1 MKNFLNELISLFLI
15 LLSTSLFYLAITATY
30 SSLVMNLL
38 LFIIAI
44 FILIKG
50 CDKLDKA
57 LGIGKYQSQD
67 NSNTEQK
74 S

>member
-1 MKNFLNELISLFLI
+1 MKNFFNELISLFLI

-50 CDKLDKA
+50 CDKLDET
-57 LGIGKYQSQD
+57 LGIGKYQNQD

>member
-1 MKNFLNELISLFLI
+1 MKNFFNELISLFLI

-50 CDKLDKA
+50 CDKLDEA
-57 LGIGKYQSQD
+57 LGIGEYQSQD

>member
-1 MKNFLNELISLFLI
+1 MKNFFNELISLFLI

-30 SSLVMNLL
+30 SSLVVNLL

-50 CDKLDKA
+50 CDKLDET

>member
-1 MKNFLNELISLFLI
+1 MKNFFGDLLSLLLI

-30 SSLVMNLL
+30 SSPLVNIII
-38 LFIIAI
+38 FIIAI

-50 CDKLDKA
+50 CDKLDQT
-57 LGIGKYQSQD
+57 LGLGKYQD
-67 NSNTEQK
+67 NNQSEHK